1 MRRLYYCFLELKAQY
16 RNIIIEGNW
25 NITNPVDW
33 HEITKAKKIVRASDA
48 SLCGNAIAEFRDNIV
63 ILEHGANFRKY
74 IIPKSKV
81 ERYDGK
87 DIYLNIP
94 HSMLSTFDF

>member
-1 MRRLYYCFLELKAQY
+1 V
-16 RNIIIEGNW
+16 NS
-25 NITNPVDW
+25 VDW
-33 HEITKAKKIVRASDA
+33 DEITKAKKMVRASDA
-48 SLCGNAIAEFRDNIV
+48 SLCGNAIAEYGDNIV

-81 ERYDGK
+81 ERYDGR

-94 HSMLSTFDF
+94 RSMLSTFDF